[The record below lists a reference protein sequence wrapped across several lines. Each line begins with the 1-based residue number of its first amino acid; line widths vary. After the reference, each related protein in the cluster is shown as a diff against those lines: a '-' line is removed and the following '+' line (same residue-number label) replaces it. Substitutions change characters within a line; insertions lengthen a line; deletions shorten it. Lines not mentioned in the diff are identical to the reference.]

1 MVTRLQPQWLPAV
14 WTQLPFPRFLDDDE
28 GSDAAGHWSFAIV
41 ALERDGRVALPP
53 SARAVV
59 AACASP
65 RALTRGEFVLR
76 PGDAGRPVRIDGRG
90 LLVPCWLRDA
100 AGPAASLSVGTRRE
114 PDDEPVVLLA
124 PPRLLAGFADA
135 LVGNHIHSLASPR

>member
-28 GSDAAGHWSFAIV
+28 GTDASGHWSFAIV

-59 AACASP
+59 AAWASP
-65 RALTRGEFVLR
+65 RALTRGEFVLLR

-90 LLVPCWLRDA
+90 RLVVPYWLRDA
-100 AGPAASLSVGTRRE
+100 AGPAASLFVGTRRE
-114 PDDEPVVLLA
+114 PDDKPIVLLA

-135 LVGNHIHSLASPR
+135 LVEERW